1 MYSLR
6 PHTKIDF
13 VRLWKYGFRLSGVL
27 IALAIVGFIV
37 STVLTGAP
45 LTLGTEFSGGTSIQ
59 INDAG
64 DVTEDEIKDAFATA
78 ASELGYETQ
87 ISSIQTAASMSG
99 GNGYIVKTTD
109 TVSTNAS
116 EIMGHVEQTL
126 GLDEGTVEIE
136 TIGASWGA
144 SVIWSSI
151 LAFFLSCLGILA
163 VIAIRYREPR
173 MGVVALICL
182 FHDMIVVL
190 GIYAWAGLFFHMEIT
205 SDVIAAL
212 LAIIGYSLYDTV
224 VVFHRISKNASPQ
237 MKCSL
242 LTCANRSLN
251 EVIVRTINT
260 SITSVIP
267 VVFMLIIG
275 TDTLVDFAFAMFCG
289 MVVGVY
295 STLAISA
302 PIYTK
307 WKAKEPAYARLE
319 NKYPYEVVQSP
330 FTKQMMIEARKETA
344 TKLKVEKE
352 ERAKLKQEEREA
364 AAKIKQEEKEAQREA
379 ARGEHDIAK
388 TTKRKADQAH
398 EDLKQAEKDAEA
410 ALDEEFAPDRLAVEA
425 EEAEAA
431 ETPAEKATG
440 ADDEKQPATSTG
452 VESQVDAAQDA
463 PVEAV
468 EEIDE
473 EIVPAEAA
481 RPDEETEVEV
491 GEEIAEQSEEPTE
504 ESERASG
511 VATRPRNA
519 PIKMTMSS
527 RRRASR
533 MDTPRMQTMQTKGRT
548 VGTNGS

>member
-27 IALAIVGFIV
+27 IALALVGFIV

-59 INDAG
+59 INDVG
-64 DVTEDEIKDAFATA
+64 NVTEDELKDAFNEA
-78 ASELGYETQ
+78 AGELGYETQ

-116 EIMGHVEQTL
+116 EIMGKVEQTL
-126 GLDEGTVEIE
+126 GLDEGAVEIE

-224 VVFHRISKNASPQ
+224 VVFHRISRNASPQ

-242 LTCANRSLN
+242 LTCANQSLN

-267 VVFMLIIG
+267 VLFMLIIG

-307 WKAKEPAYARLE
+307 WKAKDPAYARLE

-330 FTKQMMIEARKETA
+330 FTKQMMLEARKETA
-344 TKLKVEKE
+344 EKLKVAKE
-352 ERAKLKQEEREA
+352 ERAKAKQEEREA
-364 AAKIKQEEKEAQREA
+364 AAKIKQEEREA
-379 ARGEHDIAK
+379 LKTAK
-388 TTKRKADQAH
+388 QV
-398 EDLKQAEKDAEA
+398 EKDAESA
-410 ALDEEFAPDRLAVEA
+410 IDEQIAPEIFAGDDKPSDDGLSDDSQARQ
-425 EEAEAA
+425 
-431 ETPAEKATG
+431 TG
-440 ADDEKQPATSTG
+440 EATS
-452 VESQVDAAQDA
+452 EVDAPIEEVVIEPNEELA
-463 PVEAV
+463 
-468 EEIDE
+468 EEIDDSPDE
-473 EIVPAEAA
+473 GEIVVDQGNGVDE
-481 RPDEETEVEV
+481 PDEFE
-491 GEEIAEQSEEPTE
+491 E
-504 ESERASG
+504 ESHASG
-511 VATRPRNA
+511 KYSAEKLPDDDAVITTTTTTSFSYGYASSDDSDDEEKPRE
-519 PIKMTMSS
+519 
-527 RRRASR
+527 
-533 MDTPRMQTMQTKGRT
+533 
-548 VGTNGS
+548 

>member
-6 PHTKIDF
+6 PHTKFDF

-126 GLDEGTVEIE
+126 GIDEGSVEIE

-267 VVFMLIIG
+267 VLFMLIIG

-295 STLAISA
+295 STMAISA

-344 TKLKVEKE
+344 AKLKVEKE

-398 EDLKQAEKDAEA
+398 EELKQAEKDAKA

-431 ETPAEKATG
+431 EKATG
-440 ADDEKQPATSTG
+440 ADDEKQPTTPAGT
-452 VESQVDAAQDA
+452 ESQVDAVQDA

-473 EIVPAEAA
+473 EVVEETVPAEAA
-481 RPDEETEVEV
+481 GSDEETEAEV
-491 GEEIAEQSEEPTE
+491 GEEIAEQPEEPAE
-504 ESERASG
+504 ESEHASG
-511 VATRPRNA
+511 RYSAEKRSDQDGDVIT
-519 PIKMTMSS
+519 TTSFS
-527 RRRASR
+527 YGYTTDVDEGEDRR
-533 MDTPRMQTMQTKGRT
+533 D
-548 VGTNGS
+548 

>member
-13 VRLWKYGFRLSGVL
+13 VRLWKYGFRLSGAL
-27 IALAIVGFIV
+27 IALALIGFIV

-64 DVTEDEIKDAFATA
+64 SVTEDQLKDAFASA
-78 ASELGYETQ
+78 AGELGYETQ

-116 EIMGHVEQTL
+116 EIMGKVEQTL

-151 LAFFLSCLGILA
+151 LAFFLSCIGILA

-224 VVFHRISKNASPQ
+224 VVFHRISRNASPQ

-242 LTCANRSLN
+242 LTCANQSLN

-267 VVFMLIIG
+267 VLFMLIIG

-289 MVVGVY
+289 MIVGVY

-307 WKAKEPAYARLE
+307 WKAKDSAYARLE

-344 TKLKVEKE
+344 EKLKVERA
-352 ERAKLKQEEREA
+352 ERAKAKQAEREEV
-364 AAKIKQEEKEAQREA
+364 AKIKQEEKDAVREA
-379 ARGEHDIAK
+379 KQVKRDAREQIAE
-388 TTKRKADQAH
+388 A
-398 EDLKQAEKDAEA
+398 KQSEKDAESII
-410 ALDEEFAPDRLAVEA
+410 DEQIAPDIFGGEDEQPSDDALADVATTSDEPELEADVSTKEDEFSEQELVEDAPA
-425 EEAEAA
+425 EEEADETAE
-431 ETPAEKATG
+431 EEIEEPRRVSGRYSAEKRSGSDEDVITTTSFSYEYVSNDG
-440 ADDEKQPATSTG
+440 DADDG
-452 VESQVDAAQDA
+452 DES
-463 PVEAV
+463 
-468 EEIDE
+468 
-473 EIVPAEAA
+473 
-481 RPDEETEVEV
+481 R
-491 GEEIAEQSEEPTE
+491 
-504 ESERASG
+504 
-511 VATRPRNA
+511 
-519 PIKMTMSS
+519 K
-527 RRRASR
+527 
-533 MDTPRMQTMQTKGRT
+533 
-548 VGTNGS
+548 

>member
-13 VRLWKYGFRLSGVL
+13 VRLWKYGFRLSGAL
-27 IALAIVGFIV
+27 IALALIGFIV

-64 DVTEDEIKDAFATA
+64 SVTEDQLKDAFESA
-78 ASELGYETQ
+78 AGELGYETQ

-116 EIMGHVEQTL
+116 EIMGKVEQAL

-151 LAFFLSCLGILA
+151 LAFFLSCIGILA

-224 VVFHRISKNASPQ
+224 VVFHRISRNASPQ

-242 LTCANRSLN
+242 LTCANQSLN

-267 VVFMLIIG
+267 VLFMLIIG

-307 WKAKEPAYARLE
+307 WKAKDPAYARLE

-344 TKLKVEKE
+344 EKLKLERA
-352 ERAKLKQEEREA
+352 ERAKAKQAEREEV
-364 AAKIKQEEKEAQREA
+364 AKIKQEEKDAVREA
-379 ARGEHDIAK
+379 KQVKRDAREQIAE
-388 TTKRKADQAH
+388 A
-398 EDLKQAEKDAEA
+398 KQSEKDAESII
-410 ALDEEFAPDRLAVEA
+410 DEQIAPDIFGGEDEQPNDDALADVAATPDEPELEADVSTEEDEFSEQELVEDAPA
-425 EEAEAA
+425 EEEADETAE
-431 ETPAEKATG
+431 EEIEEPRRVSGRYSAEKRSGSDEDVITTTSFSYEYVS
-440 ADDEKQPATSTG
+440 DDGDAG
-452 VESQVDAAQDA
+452 DGDES
-463 PVEAV
+463 
-468 EEIDE
+468 
-473 EIVPAEAA
+473 
-481 RPDEETEVEV
+481 R
-491 GEEIAEQSEEPTE
+491 
-504 ESERASG
+504 
-511 VATRPRNA
+511 
-519 PIKMTMSS
+519 K
-527 RRRASR
+527 
-533 MDTPRMQTMQTKGRT
+533 
-548 VGTNGS
+548 

>member
-27 IALAIVGFIV
+27 IALALVGFVV

-64 DVTEDEIKDAFATA
+64 DVTEDQLEDAFNKA
-78 ASELGYETQ
+78 ANKLGYETQ

-116 EIMGHVEQTL
+116 EIMSEVE
-126 GLDEGTVEIE
+126 GALDIDENAVEIE

-144 SVIWSSI
+144 SVIWSSV

-224 VVFHRISKNASPQ
+224 VVFHRISRNASPQ

-242 LTCANRSLN
+242 LTCANTSLN

-267 VVFMLIIG
+267 VLFMLIIG

-307 WKAKEPAYARLE
+307 WKAKDPAYARLE

-330 FTKQMMIEARKETA
+330 FTKQMMLEARKETA
-344 TKLKVEKE
+344 EKLKVEK
-352 ERAKLKQEEREA
+352 QEH
-364 AAKIKQEEKEAQREA
+364 KEA
-379 ARGEHDIAK
+379 K
-388 TTKRKADQAH
+388 
-398 EDLKQAEKDAEA
+398 
-410 ALDEEFAPDRLAVEA
+410 
-425 EEAEAA
+425 AA
-431 ETPAEKATG
+431 E
-440 ADDEKQPATSTG
+440 Q
-452 VESQVDAAQDA
+452 
-463 PVEAV
+463 
-468 EEIDE
+468 
-473 EIVPAEAA
+473 
-481 RPDEETEVEV
+481 R
-491 GEEIAEQSEEPTE
+491 
-504 ESERASG
+504 
-511 VATRPRNA
+511 
-519 PIKMTMSS
+519 SS
-527 RRRASR
+527 RRRRTPCSRPRRPKNMPTSASGTRQARSLTSSSRPKGRPSPRLTVRSPPTSLRGRIRTSTRTSNPQPWMKGTPRRRKTSSGTMMLQGPGFPAARTMATTPSPMGPKLSYGRQTTLRRPSPGTMGIRRRLPRRAASTRLPNPWIRVMTPSRPRRASR
-533 MDTPRMQTMQTKGRT
+533 TST
-548 VGTNGS
+548 

>member
-27 IALAIVGFIV
+27 IALALVGFVV

-64 DVTEDEIKDAFATA
+64 DVTEDQLEDAFNKA
-78 ASELGYETQ
+78 ANKLGYETQ

-116 EIMGHVEQTL
+116 EIMSEVE
-126 GLDEGTVEIE
+126 GALDIDENAVEIE

-144 SVIWSSI
+144 SVIWSSV

-224 VVFHRISKNASPQ
+224 VVFHRISRNASPQ

-242 LTCANRSLN
+242 LTCANTSLN

-267 VVFMLIIG
+267 VLFMLIIG

-307 WKAKEPAYARLE
+307 WKAKDPAYARLE

-330 FTKQMMIEARKETA
+330 FTKQMMLEARKETA
-344 TKLKVEKE
+344 EKLKVEK
-352 ERAKLKQEEREA
+352 QEH
-364 AAKIKQEEKEAQREA
+364 KEAKETETHADERIRHTA
-379 ARGEHDIAK
+379 GEKLDK
-388 TTKRKADQAH
+388 
-398 EDLKQAEKDAEA
+398 LKQAERETESEIDRQIAPDIFAGSDSDIDEDKQSA
-410 ALDEEFAPDRLAVEA
+410 ALDERDPE
-425 EEAEAA
+425 
-431 ETPAEKATG
+431 
-440 ADDEKQPATSTG
+440 
-452 VESQVDAAQDA
+452 AAQDKQRHDDA
-463 PVEAV
+463 ARAGISGSADDGDDAESDGAEAV
-468 EEIDE
+468 VREADDSPE
-473 EIVPAEAA
+473 AESGDDGDSQEASATSGKYSAA
-481 RPDEETEVEV
+481 KPVDSGDDTITTTTSFSYEYVT
-491 GEEIAEQSEEPTE
+491 GEDD
-504 ESERASG
+504 
-511 VATRPRNA
+511 
-519 PIKMTMSS
+519 KDDS
-527 RRRASR
+527 RS
-533 MDTPRMQTMQTKGRT
+533 
-548 VGTNGS
+548 

>member
-1 MYSLR
+1 MGIGEL
-6 PHTKIDF
+6 F
-13 VRLWKYGFRLSGVL
+13 LLAVGLSM
-27 IALAIVGFIV
+27 
-37 STVLTGAP
+37 
-45 LTLGTEFSGGTSIQ
+45 
-59 INDAG
+59 
-64 DVTEDEIKDAFATA
+64 DAFAVSVCKGLAMKRATLKA
-78 ASELGYETQ
+78 EATCGLWF
-87 ISSIQTAASMSG
+87 G
-99 GNGYIVKTTD
+99 GFQ
-109 TVSTNAS
+109 AL
-116 EIMGHVEQTL
+116 MP
-126 GLDEGTVEIE
+126 
-136 TIGASWGA
+136 TIG
-144 SVIWSSI
+144 
-151 LAFFLSCLGILA
+151 FFLGALFA
-163 VIAIRYREPR
+163 DAIEAFDHW
-173 MGVVALICL
+173 VA
-182 FHDMIVVL
+182 F
-190 GIYAWAGLFFHMEIT
+190 
-205 SDVIAAL
+205 AL

-344 TKLKVEKE
+344 AKLKIEKE

-398 EDLKQAEKDAEA
+398 EELKQAEKDAEA

-491 GEEIAEQSEEPTE
+491 GEEIAEQSEEPAE

-511 VATRPRNA
+511 RYSAEKRFDQDDDVITTTSFSYGYAA
-519 PIKMTMSS
+519 DADDADEGED
-527 RRRASR
+527 RR
-533 MDTPRMQTMQTKGRT
+533 D
-548 VGTNGS
+548 

>member
-6 PHTKIDF
+6 PHTKFDF
-13 VRLWKYGFRLSGVL
+13 VRLWKYGFRLSGML

-59 INDAG
+59 INNAG
-64 DVTEDEIKDAFATA
+64 DVTEDQIKDAFATA
-78 ASELGYETQ
+78 ANELGYETQ
-87 ISSIQTAASMSG
+87 ISSIQTAADMTG

-116 EIMGHVEQTL
+116 EIMGHVEQSL
-126 GLDEGTVEIE
+126 GLDENTVEIE

-319 NKYPYEVVQSP
+319 SKYSYEVVQSP
-330 FTKQMMIEARKETA
+330 FTKQMMVEARKETSA
-344 TKLKVEKE
+344 KLKEEKE
-352 ERAKLKQEEREA
+352 ERRQAKEAERAEQ
-364 AAKIKQEEKEAQREA
+364 AKIKAEEKEALREA
-379 ARGEHDIAK
+379 AKGEHDAAK
-388 TTKRKADQAH
+388 KAKQKA
-398 EDLKQAEKDAEA
+398 EEAREEAKQAERDAEA
-410 ALDEEFAPDRLAVEA
+410 AIDEEFKPDKVADEFERA
-425 EEAEAA
+425 EEAPQTEEVTAVEEGAQAEQTQETEQVEQVEEPGQAGESEEAA
-431 ETPAEKATG
+431 VASDGQQVAQDLEEKPAA
-440 ADDEKQPATSTG
+440 ADEPAA
-452 VESQVDAAQDA
+452 ENDVDAA
-463 PVEAV
+463 VETGHGSGKYSAEKRDGHDDV
-468 EEIDE
+468 VTTTTSFSYGYVSNAGDSADKDDE
-473 EIVPAEAA
+473 
-481 RPDEETEVEV
+481 
-491 GEEIAEQSEEPTE
+491 
-504 ESERASG
+504 
-511 VATRPRNA
+511 
-519 PIKMTMSS
+519 
-527 RRRASR
+527 
-533 MDTPRMQTMQTKGRT
+533 
-548 VGTNGS
+548 

>member
-6 PHTKIDF
+6 PHTKFDF

-27 IALAIVGFIV
+27 IALVIVGFIV

-126 GLDEGTVEIE
+126 GIDEGSVEIE

-267 VVFMLIIG
+267 VLFMLIIG

-344 TKLKVEKE
+344 AKLKVEKE

-398 EDLKQAEKDAEA
+398 EELKQAEKDAEA

-431 ETPAEKATG
+431 ETPAEKATE
-440 ADDEKQPATSTG
+440 ADDEKQPTTPAGT
-452 VESQVDAAQDA
+452 ESQVDAVQDA

-473 EIVPAEAA
+473 EVVEEIVPAEAA
-481 RPDEETEVEV
+481 GSDEETEVEV
-491 GEEIAEQSEEPTE
+491 GEETTEQPGEPAE
-504 ESERASG
+504 ESEHARGRYSAEKRSNQDDDVITTTSFSYG
-511 VATRPRNA
+511 YTTDAGEGED
-519 PIKMTMSS
+519 
-527 RRRASR
+527 RR
-533 MDTPRMQTMQTKGRT
+533 D
-548 VGTNGS
+548 

>member
-27 IALAIVGFIV
+27 IALALVGFIV

-64 DVTEDEIKDAFATA
+64 SVTEDQLKDAFESA
-78 ASELGYETQ
+78 AGELGYETH

-116 EIMGHVEQTL
+116 EIMGKVEQTL

-151 LAFFLSCLGILA
+151 LAFFLSCIGILA

-224 VVFHRISKNASPQ
+224 VVFHRISRNASPQ

-242 LTCANRSLN
+242 LTCANQSLN

-267 VVFMLIIG
+267 VLFMLIIG

-307 WKAKEPAYARLE
+307 WKAKDPAYARLE

-344 TKLKVEKE
+344 EKLKVAKE
-352 ERAKLKQEEREA
+352 ERVKAKQAEREAATKIKQEEREA
-364 AAKIKQEEKEAQREA
+364 L
-379 ARGEHDIAK
+379 
-388 TTKRKADQAH
+388 KAT
-398 EDLKQAEKDAEA
+398 KQAEKDVESAIDEQIAPEVFAGDDEAPEDVSFDESQARQAEA
-410 ALDEEFAPDRLAVEA
+410 DLPEA
-425 EEAEAA
+425 DVSIEEA
-431 ETPAEKATG
+431 
-440 ADDEKQPATSTG
+440 
-452 VESQVDAAQDA
+452 VAQ
-463 PVEAV
+463 
-468 EEIDE
+468 
-473 EIVPAEAA
+473 
-481 RPDEETEVEV
+481 PDEEVVEEDDDFQDGDEIIVDQGDEVDETD
-491 GEEIAEQSEEPTE
+491 ASEEQP
-504 ESERASG
+504 SASG
-511 VATRPRNA
+511 KYSAAKPSDDDVVT
-519 PIKMTMSS
+519 TTTTTTSFS
-527 RRRASR
+527 YGYASA
-533 MDTPRMQTMQTKGRT
+533 DDDSDDEEKSQE
-548 VGTNGS
+548 

>member
-6 PHTKIDF
+6 PHTKFDF

-37 STVLTGAP
+37 STVLTGSP

-64 DVTEDEIKDAFATA
+64 SVSEDQLKDAFDAA

-116 EIMGHVEQTL
+116 EIMSHVEGTL
-126 GLDEGTVEIE
+126 GLDENTVEIE

-173 MGVVALICL
+173 MGVVALVCL

-319 NKYPYEVVQSP
+319 SKYPYEVVQSP
-330 FTKQMMIEARKETA
+330 FTKQMMVEARKETSV
-344 TKLKVEKE
+344 KLKEEKE
-352 ERAKLKQEEREA
+352 ERRQAKETERAEQ
-364 AAKIKQEEKEAQREA
+364 AKIKAEEKEALREA
-379 ARGEHDIAK
+379 AKGDHDASKKIREKAARERDEA
-388 TTKRKADQAH
+388 RKA
-398 EDLKQAEKDAEA
+398 EKEAEA
-410 ALDEEFAPDRLAVEA
+410 VIDEEFQPDRVAVELEEFESLEDLMDDEATDQSSGTGAVCDEVADHGSEDVEGASRDAASDEAVAQGDADVEIDSPDAGQDDDADAPASGPYSAEKRDDDA
-425 EEAEAA
+425 EEVI
-431 ETPAEKATG
+431 TTTTSFSYG
-440 ADDEKQPATSTG
+440 YVSNADDS
-452 VESQVDAAQDA
+452 D
-463 PVEAV
+463 
-468 EEIDE
+468 DE
-473 EIVPAEAA
+473 EKPQ
-481 RPDEETEVEV
+481 
-491 GEEIAEQSEEPTE
+491 G
-504 ESERASG
+504 
-511 VATRPRNA
+511 
-519 PIKMTMSS
+519 
-527 RRRASR
+527 
-533 MDTPRMQTMQTKGRT
+533 
-548 VGTNGS
+548 

>member
-27 IALAIVGFIV
+27 IALALVGFIV
-37 STVLTGAP
+37 STVFTGAP

-64 DVTEDEIKDAFATA
+64 NITEGELKDAFNEA
-78 ASELGYETQ
+78 ANRLGYETQ

-116 EIMGHVEQTL
+116 EIMGKVEQTL
-126 GLDEGTVEIE
+126 GLDEGAVEIE

-224 VVFHRISKNASPQ
+224 VVFHRISRNASPQ

-251 EVIVRTINT
+251 EVIVRTLNT

-267 VVFMLIIG
+267 VIFMLIIG

-319 NKYPYEVVQSP
+319 NKYPYEVIQSP

-344 TKLKVEKE
+344 EKLKVAKE
-352 ERAKLKQEEREA
+352 ERAKAKQAEREE
-364 AAKIKQEEKEAQREA
+364 AAKIKQEEKEALREA
-379 ARGEHDIAK
+379 ACGEHDAAK
-388 TTKRKADQAH
+388 KVREKAH
-398 EDLKQAEKDAEA
+398 EAREQAKQAEKDVESVI
-410 ALDEEFAPDRLAVEA
+410 DEQIAPDIFGGE
-425 EEAEAA
+425 
-431 ETPAEKATG
+431 
-440 ADDEKQPATSTG
+440 DEKSPEDAFERPQAQMTDGSSSESDVSGEASGVYPD
-452 VESQVDAAQDA
+452 VESDADL
-463 PVEAV
+463 
-468 EEIDE
+468 IDE
-473 EIVPAEAA
+473 ETIVDQDDGSDAEASEPDVETVEDEA
-481 RPDEETEVEV
+481 PSRTSGRYSAEKRPSSDDDVITTTSFSYEYVSNDEDADD
-491 GEEIAEQSEEPTE
+491 GD
-504 ESERASG
+504 ESQR
-511 VATRPRNA
+511 
-519 PIKMTMSS
+519 
-527 RRRASR
+527 
-533 MDTPRMQTMQTKGRT
+533 
-548 VGTNGS
+548 

>member
-27 IALAIVGFIV
+27 IALALVGFIV
-37 STVLTGAP
+37 STVFTGAP

-64 DVTEDEIKDAFATA
+64 NITEDELKDAFNEA
-78 ASELGYETQ
+78 ANRLGYETQ

-116 EIMGHVEQTL
+116 EIMGKVEQTL
-126 GLDEGTVEIE
+126 GLDEGAVEIE

-224 VVFHRISKNASPQ
+224 VVFHRISRNASPQ

-251 EVIVRTINT
+251 EVIVRTLNT

-267 VVFMLIIG
+267 VIFMLIIG

-319 NKYPYEVVQSP
+319 NKYPYEVIQSP

-344 TKLKVEKE
+344 EKLKVAKE
-352 ERAKLKQEEREA
+352 ERAKAKQAEREE
-364 AAKIKQEEKEAQREA
+364 AAKIKQEEKEALREA
-379 ARGEHDIAK
+379 ARGEHDAAK
-388 TTKRKADQAH
+388 KAREKAH
-398 EDLKQAEKDAEA
+398 EAREQAKQAEKDVESVI
-410 ALDEEFAPDRLAVEA
+410 DEQIAPDIFGGE
-425 EEAEAA
+425 
-431 ETPAEKATG
+431 
-440 ADDEKQPATSTG
+440 DEKSPEDAFERPQAQMTDGSSSESDVSGEASGVYPD
-452 VESQVDAAQDA
+452 VESDADL
-463 PVEAV
+463 
-468 EEIDE
+468 IDE
-473 EIVPAEAA
+473 ETIVDQDDGSDAEASEPDVETVEDEA
-481 RPDEETEVEV
+481 PSRTSGRYSAEKRPSSDDDVITTTSFSYEYVSNDEDADD
-491 GEEIAEQSEEPTE
+491 GD
-504 ESERASG
+504 ESQR
-511 VATRPRNA
+511 
-519 PIKMTMSS
+519 
-527 RRRASR
+527 
-533 MDTPRMQTMQTKGRT
+533 
-548 VGTNGS
+548 

>member
-6 PHTKIDF
+6 PHTKFDF

-59 INDAG
+59 INNAG
-64 DVTEDEIKDAFATA
+64 DVTEDQIKDAFATA

-87 ISSIQTAASMSG
+87 ISSIQAAADMTG

-116 EIMGHVEQTL
+116 EIMGHVEQAL
-126 GLDEGTVEIE
+126 GLDENTVEIE

-302 PIYTK
+302 PIYSK

-319 NKYPYEVVQSP
+319 SKYPYEVVQSP
-330 FTKQMMIEARKETA
+330 FTKQMMIEARKETSV
-344 TKLKVEKE
+344 KLKEEKE
-352 ERAKLKQEEREA
+352 ERRQAKEAERAEQ
-364 AAKIKQEEKEAQREA
+364 AKIKAEEKEALREA
-379 ARGEHDIAK
+379 AKGEHDAAK
-388 TTKRKADQAH
+388 KAKQKA
-398 EDLKQAEKDAEA
+398 EEAREEAKQAERDAEA
-410 ALDEEFAPDRLAVEA
+410 AIDEEFEPDKAAVELELV
-425 EEAEAA
+425 EEAPQTEEAA
-431 ETPAEKATG
+431 AVEEGAQAERVQEAEQVEQVDEPGQAGESEEAAAVSDEQQVAQDLEEKPVSVDEPAAVN
-440 ADDEKQPATSTG
+440 D
-452 VESQVDAAQDA
+452 VDAA
-463 PVEAV
+463 VETSHGSGKYSAEKRDGHDDV
-468 EEIDE
+468 VTTTTSFSYGYVSNADDSTDKDDE
-473 EIVPAEAA
+473 
-481 RPDEETEVEV
+481 
-491 GEEIAEQSEEPTE
+491 
-504 ESERASG
+504 
-511 VATRPRNA
+511 
-519 PIKMTMSS
+519 
-527 RRRASR
+527 
-533 MDTPRMQTMQTKGRT
+533 
-548 VGTNGS
+548 